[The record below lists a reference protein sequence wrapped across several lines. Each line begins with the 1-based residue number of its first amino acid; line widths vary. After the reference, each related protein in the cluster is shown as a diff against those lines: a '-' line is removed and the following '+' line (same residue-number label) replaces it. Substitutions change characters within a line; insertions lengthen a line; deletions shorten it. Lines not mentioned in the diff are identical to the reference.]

1 MKTMQRPKVISPGFF
16 GSVIAADS
24 RRTVFDFHNEVLIAK
39 QAHIDFLFIG
49 DSITEMWDTETYFG
63 GKGNRIVNRGI
74 GGDTTT
80 YMLKRFDADCVQLKP
95 KYAVMKIGINNL
107 WALDAPVRGERKDQT
122 KLLAEVVSDI
132 AEMVRKAKDG
142 GIIPVV
148 CSLLPTNIET
158 NLQTCIRNE
167 LVLKINEQLKELV
180 QNEDIP
186 YVNYHPHLTEPDG
199 KTLRPELADDG
210 LHPHVLGYD
219 IMAEV
224 LREDLKKQG
233 ITI

>member
-1 MKTMQRPKVISPGFF
+1 
-16 GSVIAADS
+16 
-24 RRTVFDFHNEVLIAK
+24 
-39 QAHIDFLFIG
+39 
-49 DSITEMWDTETYFG
+49 
-63 GKGNRIVNRGI
+63 
-74 GGDTTT
+74 
-80 YMLKRFDADCVQLKP
+80 MLKRFDADCVQLKP